1 MINKNEIQ
9 NKKIKMKLEQIKV
22 RQMKTKPYKIKKS
35 VKVKQSKSKLKI
47 AILTQGFRLNVAEA
61 ANITIRMLAEYL
73 TEQGH
78 EVTIFCNQ
86 IWGQPLEEK
95 IKFKASKSNSKN
107 ENRTKNKDGKIS
119 KSSRHS
125 YTLIRQQSNYD
136 SRISA
141 NMQLFD
147 FSKMIKKEVQDS
159 GKDFDII
166 HNFSA
171 SPVLAIRSLLARR
184 QSRNSKV
191 VQTIKAKSHYFILNS
206 FTYLLN
212 FCDSVTVPTN
222 FLKKDL
228 LKWGLKS
235 SKVKI
240 VPSYINIEKFK
251 PQNKDKI
258 KNKYGYKSNSK
269 ILLYYGHL
277 SEKKGIS
284 YLINAI
290 EILKKQNNSKLHF
303 TTLLVT
309 GSGESYITPYENIIK
324 EKKLEK
330 EIKIIRTVANIEDY
344 VNLADLVVLPYP
356 DLTSTEAQPS
366 CVLETMSS
374 KTPLL
379 TTEIEEL
386 KELVNSKEVHF
397 AKPKNSENLARNILK
412 IINLKKNAKTNRMLE
427 LAYNKA
433 LKFDKKKVLKEYEKI
448 YLDLVE

>member
-1 MINKNEIQ
+1 M
-9 NKKIKMKLEQIKV
+9 KK
-22 RQMKTKPYKIKKS
+22 TSIKKS
-35 VKVKQSKSKLKI
+35 SAKSGKLKI

-86 IWGQPLEEK
+86 IWGQPLREK
-95 IKFKASKSNSKN
+95 IRFAGRKKEKKTRNF
-107 ENRTKNKDGKIS
+107 
-119 KSSRHS
+119 
-125 YTLIRQQSNYD
+125 YTVIRQQSNYD
-136 SRISA
+136 SKISA
-141 NMQLFD
+141 NLQLFD

-171 SPVLAIRSLLARR
+171 SPVLAIRSLTAKRY
-184 QSRNSKV
+184 SKTSKV

-212 FCDSVTVPTN
+212 FCDTVTVPTN

-228 LKWGLKS
+228 LKWGLKD

-251 PQNKDKI
+251 PQNKAKV
-258 KNKYGYKSNSK
+258 KERYGYEKQK

-284 YLINAI
+284 YLIKAI
-290 EILKKQNNSKLHF
+290 ELLKKEVNKNKKINF
-303 TTLLVT
+303 ITLLVT
-309 GSGESYITPYENIIK
+309 GSGDSYIVPYEHMIK
-324 EKKLEK
+324 EKKLDK

-374 KTPLL
+374 RTPLL

-386 KELVNSKEVHF
+386 KELVNNKEVYF
-397 AKPKNSENLARNILK
+397 AKPKDSKNLAKNISK
-412 IINLKKNAKTNRMLE
+412 IMNLKKNAKTEKMLDS
-427 LAYNKA
+427 AYKKA
-433 LKFDKKKVLKEYEKI
+433 MQFDKNQVLKEYEKI
-448 YLDLVE
+448 YLDLVK